1 MNTSP
6 NIFIIVSEYH
16 SEITNKLHQGAQSA
30 WHRITQSP
38 KPAATLWVPGAVEI
52 PMTASWIATEHTPDA
67 IVCLGCVIRGETDHF
82 EVVCQQVSHGIQHV
96 KALGISSRC
105 VHLNSYACLLESG
118 LIQWQDNID
127 DSFDTICFDLGS
139 VVALDQ
145 VYLSLQNKNHFDFLN
160 DFH

>member
-16 SEITNKLHQGAQSA
+16 SDITNKLHQGAQSV

-52 PMTASWIATEHTPDA
+52 PITASWIATEHTPDA

-82 EVVCQQVSHGIQHV
+82 EVVCQQVSQGIQHV
-96 KALGISSRC
+96 SLNTQIPIAFGILTVNNFNQALQRTGGTAGNKGAEAMEAALKMIAVKQTIKA
-105 VHLNSYACLLESG
+105 
-118 LIQWQDNID
+118 
-127 DSFDTICFDLGS
+127 F
-139 VVALDQ
+139 
-145 VYLSLQNKNHFDFLN
+145 
-160 DFH
+160 